1 MRVTV
6 SHNKGLQGARK
17 LVDDSATE
25 LFKGVSGAPVPIQ
38 IVDHEKRW
46 DGDTMHFAFT
56 GKMGFFTAP
65 IKGWVQVA
73 EKDVTIEC
81 ELPGFLKQFMPEEK
95 IKASIESRVRG
106 LLT

>member
-17 LVDDSATE
+17 QVEDSAE
-25 LFKGVSGAPVPIQ
+25 EVFKGVPGSPIQ
-38 IVDHEKRW
+38 IVDQQKRW
-46 DGDTMHFAFT
+46 EGDTMHFSFT

-65 IKGWVQVA
+65 LKGWVLVT

-81 ELPGFLKQFMPEEK
+81 ELPGLLKQFMPEDK
-95 IKASIESRVRG
+95 LKATIESRVRG

>member
-6 SHNKGLQGARK
+6 THDKGLQGAKK

-25 LFKGVSGAPVPIQ
+25 VFKGAAGTPIQ
-38 IVDHEKRW
+38 IVDQQKRW
-46 DGDTMHFAFT
+46 EGDTMHFSFT
-56 GKMGFFTAP
+56 GKMGFFSAP
-65 IKGWVQVA
+65 LKGWVQVT

-81 ELPGFLKQFMPEEK
+81 ELPGILSKLMPEEK
-95 IKASIESRVRG
+95 IKAQVESRVRG

>member
-6 SHNKGLQGARK
+6 THNKGLQGAKK
-17 LVDDSATE
+17 LVDDSAVE
-25 LFKGVSGAPVPIQ
+25 LFKGAPGAPVTIESQ
-38 IVDHEKRW
+38 EKRW
-46 DGDTMHFAFT
+46 EGDTMHYSFVAR
-56 GKMGFFTAP
+56 MGFFSAP

-81 ELPGFLKQFMPEEK
+81 ELPELLKKFIPEEK
-95 IKASIESRVRG
+95 VKTGIETRVRG

>member
-6 SHNKGLQGARK
+6 THDKGLQAAKK

-25 LFKGVSGAPVPIQ
+25 VFKGAAGAPIQ
-38 IVDHEKRW
+38 IVDQQKRW
-46 DGDTMHFAFT
+46 EGDTMHFSFT
-56 GKMGFFTAP
+56 GKMGFFSAP
-65 IKGWVQVA
+65 LKGWVQVT

-81 ELPGFLKQFMPEEK
+81 ELPGILSKLMPEDK
-95 IKASIESRVRG
+95 LKAQVESRVRG

>member
-6 SHNKGLQGARK
+6 THNKGLQGAKK
-17 LVDDSATE
+17 LVEDSATQ
-25 LFKGVSGAPVPIQ
+25 LFSGAVGAPVQ
-38 IVDHEKRW
+38 IVDQEKRW
-46 DGDTMHFAFT
+46 EGNTMHYSFT

-65 IKGWVQVA
+65 IKGWVQVT

-81 ELPGFLKQFMPEEK
+81 ELPELLKKFMPEEK
-95 IKASIESRVRG
+95 VRATIESRVKG

>member
-6 SHNKGLQGARK
+6 SHNKGLQGAKK

-25 LFKGVSGAPVPIQ
+25 VFKGPPGSPVQ
-38 IVDHEKRW
+38 IVDQEKRW
-46 DGDTMHFAFT
+46 EGDRMHFSFNA
-56 GKMGFFTAP
+56 KMGFFSAP
-65 IKGWVQVA
+65 MKGWVDVT

-81 ELPGFLKQFMPEEK
+81 ELPGLLSKLMPEDK
-95 IKASIESRVRG
+95 VKASIESRVKG

>member
-6 SHNKGLQGARK
+6 GHDKGLAGAKK

-25 LFKGVSGAPVPIQ
+25 VFKGAAGTPIEILNQ
-38 IVDHEKRW
+38 EKRW
-46 DGDTMHFAFT
+46 DGDTMHFSFT

-65 IKGWVQVA
+65 LKGWVQVT
-73 EKDVTIEC
+73 EKDVTVEC
-81 ELPGFLKQFMPEEK
+81 ELPAILNKLMPEEK
-95 IKASIESRVRG
+95 LKNNVETRVRG